1 MFYVYL
7 SIYFFLG
14 SVKEEIFKKNKSKFL
29 IFLLIFF
36 FCFTYQMGT
45 DWLSYQNYYENIFPN
60 TSLENLLMKNARIE
74 RGYVLLNIIF
84 YNLGFN
90 YEIFSGIIL
99 SFCTYTILKYMQEKS
114 QNKYIAFYIFFIYAF
129 NAALLEPLMRQVIAL
144 AFFIISLK
152 YLEKRRFLK
161 FILVVFLA
169 AQFHR
174 TAYLLLPLYFI
185 NYIKFSLKK
194 VIIMIISFKLLLNTM
209 IDLAIYIFPKYIEY
223 LTATRYAPKEL
234 SITTVVICIYHILI
248 IFYIYK
254 NSNKKRNYILN
265 FASIYVILYS
275 IVAYFPIINRLNL
288 YFAPFIG
295 ITLSYVTDIYF
306 FNRKISKSI
315 VKKLVVVIFIFL
327 VATTMFYRRII
338 AGGDLVNLA
347 YLNYKNYIIEFLKG
361 DLKNN
366 FSEKKSFYENQVKQI
381 IEKENKK

>member
-1 MFYVYL
+1 MFYIYL
-7 SIYFFLG
+7 SIYFFFG
-14 SVKEEIFKKNKSKFL
+14 SIKEEIFKKNKSKFL

-60 TSLENLLMKNARIE
+60 TSLENLLVKNARIE
-74 RGYVLLNIIF
+74 RGYVLLNVIF

-90 YEIFSGIIL
+90 YEIFSGIVL
-99 SFCTYTILKYMQEKS
+99 SFCTYIILKYMQEKS

-144 AFFIISLK
+144 TFFIISLK
-152 YLEKRRFLK
+152 YLEKRK
-161 FILVVFLA
+161 FSKYMFFIFLA

-209 IDLAIYIFPKYIEY
+209 IDLVIYIFPKYIEY

-234 SITTVVICIYHILI
+234 SITTVVMSIYHILI

-254 NSNKKRNYILN
+254 NSNEKKNYILN
-265 FASIYVILYS
+265 LASIYIILYS
-275 IVAYFPIINRLNL
+275 IVVYFPIINRLNL

-295 ITLSYVTDIYF
+295 ITLSYITDIYF
-306 FNRKISKSI
+306 FNEKISNSI
-315 VKKLVVVIFIFL
+315 EKKLVVVILTFL
-327 VATTMFYRRII
+327 VATTMFYRRITG
-338 AGGDLVNLA
+338 GGDLVNLA

-366 FSEKKSFYENQVKQI
+366 FSEKKSFYEDRVKQI
-381 IEKENKK
+381 VEKENKK

>member
-1 MFYVYL
+1 MFYIYL
-7 SIYFFLG
+7 SIYFFFG
-14 SVKEEIFKKNKSKFL
+14 SIKEEILKKNKSKFL
-29 IFLLIFF
+29 IFFLIFF

-74 RGYVLLNIIF
+74 RGYILLNVVF

-90 YEIFSGIIL
+90 YEIFSGIVL
-99 SFCTYTILKYMQEKS
+99 SFCTYMILKYIQEKS

-129 NAALLEPLMRQVIAL
+129 YAALLEPLMRQVIAL
-144 AFFIISLK
+144 TFFIISLK
-152 YLEKRRFLK
+152 YLEKRKSLK
-161 FILVVFLA
+161 YMFFIFLA

-234 SITTVVICIYHILI
+234 TITTVVMSIYHILI

-254 NSNKKRNYILN
+254 NSNEKRNYILN
-265 FASIYVILYS
+265 FASIYIILYS
-275 IVAYFPIINRLNL
+275 IVVYFPIINRLNL

-306 FNRKISKSI
+306 FNGKISNSI
-315 VKKLVVVIFIFL
+315 GKKLVVVIFTFL
-327 VATTMFYRRII
+327 VATIIFYRRIT

-366 FSEKKSFYENQVKQI
+366 FSEKKSFYEDRVKQI
-381 IEKENKK
+381 VEKENKK